1 MSGLG
6 GDSME
11 FEKLGKEDIRSM
23 YDLMEEAFP
32 EEERRKYE
40 KHKQLYEN
48 GCFEI
53 FGKKDETG
61 KVIAVM
67 SIWNLEDVRYAEHLA
82 VDPCLRGQKIGEN
95 LLQWVLKKNDLPL
108 VLEVELPE
116 NEIAKRRIGFYQRQ
130 GLYYNEYPY
139 LQPPLQEGHGML
151 PLRLMTYPEKID
163 EKTYHRYEKQI
174 HQKVYFYNA

>member
-1 MSGLG
+1 
-6 GDSME
+6 ME

-67 SIWNLEDVRYAEHLA
+67 SIWNLEDVRYAEHLRSPRQRFPRHTA
-82 VDPCLRGQKIGEN
+82 DG
-95 LLQWVLKKNDLPL
+95 
-108 VLEVELPE
+108 
-116 NEIAKRRIGFYQRQ
+116 RR
-130 GLYYNEYPY
+130 PA
-139 LQPPLQEGHGML
+139 P
-151 PLRLMTYPEKID
+151 
-163 EKTYHRYEKQI
+163 
-174 HQKVYFYNA
+174 